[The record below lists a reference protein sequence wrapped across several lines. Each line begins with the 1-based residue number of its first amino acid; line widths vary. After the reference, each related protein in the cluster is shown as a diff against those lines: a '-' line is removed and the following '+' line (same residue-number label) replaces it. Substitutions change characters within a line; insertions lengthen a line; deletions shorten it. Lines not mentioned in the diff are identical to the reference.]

1 MIYSQAANKAW
12 SFEQA
17 SQAVARRERLFL
29 AINRRERSFVQYAL
43 AAGST
48 LCQDPGLLIDTGV
61 AGRFRSFFKGARSM
75 KTRSAYSLVLL
86 FVLTVIYKQ
95 PVEAAASVSKV
106 TMTSGSASERDG
118 AVYVAQDQGFFRKHG
133 VDLSFVQVRNG
144 PVAMSA
150 LSSGE
155 TQFHWGSVSGANL
168 GAIAEG
174 ADLVFIA
181 GFINRLSGMFV
192 ANPKIKTPME
202 LKGKSLGVNSLSGGG
217 WIFSML
223 MLDYWGLV
231 PERDKIQFRTLGEQA
246 VMAQGVL
253 NGTVDAS
260 FLGYTFGKM
269 LESKGFRVLA
279 DSENLPIPYQGSGPM
294 ARRSFVTSS
303 PAAVDS
309 VLRALLDSVAFIR
322 NPENKSQVTKSL
334 AKALRFR
341 RVEDAEDGYRT
352 MVNLYDRKIY
362 PSVDGIRNVIRL
374 LGANNEKIR
383 RLKAEDLVD
392 DSAVR
397 RIEKEGR

>member
-1 MIYSQAANKAW
+1 MKIFSGL
-12 SFEQA
+12 FT
-17 SQAVARRERLFL
+17 LFL
-29 AINRRERSFVQYAL
+29 
-43 AAGST
+43 
-48 LCQDPGLLIDTGV
+48 C
-61 AGRFRSFFKGARSM
+61 
-75 KTRSAYSLVLL
+75 AYSFIAVGRAHSASA
-86 FVLTVIYKQ
+86 LT
-95 PVEAAASVSKV
+95 KV

-118 AVYVAQDQGFFRKHG
+118 VLYVAQDLGLFKKHG
-133 VDLSFVQVRNG
+133 LDLTFVQVRNG

-192 ANPKIKTPME
+192 VNSQIKTPAE
-202 LKGKSLGVNSLSGGG
+202 LKGKSIAVNSLSGGG

-231 PERDKIQFRTLGEQA
+231 PERDKIQFRTLGDQA

-253 NGTVDAS
+253 TGSADGA
-260 FLGYTFGKM
+260 FLGYTFGNM
-269 LESKGFRVLA
+269 LRGKGFRVLA
-279 DSENLPIPYQGSGPM
+279 DSEKLPIPYQGSGVI
-294 ARRSFVTSS
+294 ARRSFMVSS
-303 PAAVDS
+303 PAIVDG
-309 VLRALLDSVAFIR
+309 VLRALLESSTFIR
-322 NPENKSQVTKSL
+322 NPENKMQVMKSL

-341 RVEDAEDGYRT
+341 RIEEAEEGYHS
-352 MVNLYDRKIY
+352 MVNLYEKKIY
-362 PSVDGIRNVIRL
+362 PSVEGVRNVIRL

-397 RIEKEGR
+397 RMEKEGRF

>member
-1 MIYSQAANKAW
+1 MKMRWSHWVVLFFSLSILYNQPLEGAA
-12 SFEQA
+12 
-17 SQAVARRERLFL
+17 
-29 AINRRERSFVQYAL
+29 
-43 AAGST
+43 
-48 LCQDPGLLIDTGV
+48 P
-61 AGRFRSFFKGARSM
+61 
-75 KTRSAYSLVLL
+75 
-86 FVLTVIYKQ
+86 LTKVI
-95 PVEAAASVSKV
+95 
-106 TMTSGSASERDG
+106 MTSGSASERDG
-118 AVYVAQDQGFFRKHG
+118 AVYVAQDQGFFRKYG
-133 VDLSFVQVRNG
+133 LDLSFVQVRNG

-174 ADLVFIA
+174 ADLVFVA

-192 ANPKIKTPME
+192 ASPKVKSPTD

-231 PERDKIQFRTLGEQA
+231 PERDKIQFRTLGDQA

-253 NGTVDAS
+253 SGTVDAA

-269 LESKGFRVLA
+269 LESKGFHVLA
-279 DSENLPIPYQGSGPM
+279 DSEKLPIPYQGSGIIS
-294 ARRSFVTSS
+294 RRGFVTAS
-303 PAAVDS
+303 PATVEN
-309 VLRALLDSVAFIR
+309 VLRGLLDSVAFIR

-334 AKALRFR
+334 AKALRFKR
-341 RVEDAEDGYRT
+341 IEDAEEGYQS
-352 MVNLYDRKIY
+352 MVNLYEKRIY

-392 DSAVR
+392 DNAVR
-397 RIEKEGR
+397 RMEKEGRF

>member
-1 MIYSQAANKAW
+1 MNLS
-12 SFEQA
+12 
-17 SQAVARRERLFL
+17 
-29 AINRRERSFVQYAL
+29 
-43 AAGST
+43 
-48 LCQDPGLLIDTGV
+48 
-61 AGRFRSFFKGARSM
+61 
-75 KTRSAYSLVLL
+75 
-86 FVLTVIYKQ
+86 LTVVMFFFSLLLVCQ
-95 PVEAAASVSKV
+95 PAHAAAPLAKV

-118 AVYVAQDQGFFRKHG
+118 VIYVAQDQGFFRKYG
-133 VDLSFVQVRNG
+133 LDLTFVQVRNG

-155 TQFHWGSVSGANL
+155 TQLHWGSVSGANL

-192 ANPKIKTPME
+192 VNPKIKSPME
-202 LKGKSLGVNSLSGGG
+202 LKGKSVGVNSLSGGG

-253 NGTVDAS
+253 SGTVDAA

-269 LESKGFRVLA
+269 LEGKGFRVLA
-279 DSENLPIPYQGSGPM
+279 DSEKLPIPYQGSGLIS
-294 ARRSFVTSS
+294 RRSFVNSS
-303 PAAVDS
+303 PATVEN
-309 VLRALLDSVAFIR
+309 VIRGLLDSSAFIR
-322 NPENKSQVTKSL
+322 NPENKAQVTKSL
-334 AKALRFR
+334 AKALRFK
-341 RVEDAEDGYRT
+341 RVEDADDGYQS
-352 MVNLYDRKIY
+352 MVNLYEKKIY
-362 PSVDGIRNVIRL
+362 PSVEGIRNVIRL

-383 RLKAEDLVD
+383 RLRAEELVE

-397 RIEKEGR
+397 KMEKEGRF

>member
-1 MIYSQAANKAW
+1 MKIFSGL
-12 SFEQA
+12 
-17 SQAVARRERLFL
+17 VTVFL
-29 AINRRERSFVQYAL
+29 
-43 AAGST
+43 
-48 LCQDPGLLIDTGV
+48 C
-61 AGRFRSFFKGARSM
+61 
-75 KTRSAYSLVLL
+75 AYSFIAVGLAHGASA
-86 FVLTVIYKQ
+86 LT
-95 PVEAAASVSKV
+95 KV

-118 AVYVAQDQGFFRKHG
+118 VLYVAQDLGLFKKHAL
-133 VDLSFVQVRNG
+133 DLTFVQVRNG

-192 ANPKIKTPME
+192 VNSQIKTPAE
-202 LKGKSLGVNSLSGGG
+202 LKGKSIAVNSLSGGG

-231 PERDKIQFRTLGEQA
+231 PERDKIQFRTLGDQA

-253 NGTVDAS
+253 TGSADGA
-260 FLGYTFGKM
+260 FLGYTFGNM
-269 LESKGFRVLA
+269 LRSKGFRVLA
-279 DSENLPIPYQGSGPM
+279 DSEKLPIPYQGSGVI
-294 ARRSFVTSS
+294 ARRSFMVSS
-303 PAAVDS
+303 PAIVDG
-309 VLRALLDSVAFIR
+309 VLRALLESSTFIR
-322 NPENKSQVTKSL
+322 NPENKIQVMKSL

-341 RVEDAEDGYRT
+341 RIEEAEEGYHS
-352 MVNLYDRKIY
+352 MVNLYEKKIY
-362 PSVDGIRNVIRL
+362 PSVEGVRNVIRL

-397 RIEKEGR
+397 RMEKEGRF